1 MSTDRSTQHSASQ
14 NGENG
19 GGVMVDQN
27 ALFCRRV
34 HGGGGGRVQRLGAA
48 SQQCHDLITRCN
60 EWNQPLVRTTAHY
73 FLLLTFYLESDCEL
87 RLGRGDDIM
96 VKLRVGSQ
104 KTRAGLRYS
113 NHYPASIKARVRNLT
128 SSGSL
133 CILHLR
139 TIITTIHQLRG
150 GGEEDLLLWF
160 LIFFGECWTTHA
172 RAQFNLNLC

>member
-1 MSTDRSTQHSASQ
+1 MLGDTLHGDNIAQTMSTDRSTQHAASQ

-113 NHYPASIKARVRNLT
+113 NHHPASIKARVRNLT

-150 GGEEDLLLWF
+150 GGEEDLLL
-160 LIFFGECWTTHA
+160 
-172 RAQFNLNLC
+172 